1 MSVRVLLLIS
11 ACVLLLINII
21 LTILEAYHYYHF
33 SFSSSADQGRI
44 RGESDHARGR
54 MMIKGKWYPVEWI
67 IEKGVFN
74 NEESAKK

>member
-1 MSVRVLLLIS
+1 MFRTILLIS
-11 ACVLLLINII
+11 ACVLLIINII
-21 LTILEAYHYYHF
+21 LTILEAHRYYHANF
-33 SFSSSADQGRI
+33 TSPADLGRI

-54 MMIKGKWYPVEWI
+54 IMIKGKWYPVEWI